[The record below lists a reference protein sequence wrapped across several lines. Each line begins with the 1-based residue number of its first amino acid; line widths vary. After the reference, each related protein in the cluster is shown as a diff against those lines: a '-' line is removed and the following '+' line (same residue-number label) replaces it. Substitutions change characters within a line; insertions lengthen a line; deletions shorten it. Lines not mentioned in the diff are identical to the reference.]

1 MRTVFFGSSGFSVP
15 SLLKIKDSVV
25 AVVTKKA
32 RPKGRGYQIDDNEV
46 KRAAVQLD
54 LPLIEIDSFKDD
66 EAKSIADHRPDLF
79 VVVSFGLIVPKWALD
94 VPSMGPINIHPSLLP
109 LYRGPSPMQWAL
121 LNGDEA
127 TGITFIRMNEKMDE
141 GDIIYQERVIIEKDD
156 DYITLSKRL
165 SEKAADRLPEIIDRI
180 ARKGG
185 MIVGTVQDHA
195 IATYAP
201 MITKEM
207 GRMDWQQSAARLDCQ
222 VKAFVTWPTAFTYL
236 DGKLLKVFCS
246 SADESVEAKAP
257 VGTITQVTKAGLEV
271 STGKGL
277 LIIRE
282 LQLENKKRMN
292 AYDFSIGYRE
302 LQNKSMN

>member
-1 MRTVFFGSSGFSVP
+1 MRMVFFGSSGFSVP

-25 AVVTKKA
+25 AVVTRKA

-46 KRAAVQLD
+46 KRAAVQFD

-66 EAKSIADHRPDLF
+66 EAKSIADHHPDLF

-94 VPSMGPINIHPSLLP
+94 VPAMGPINIHPSLLP

-121 LNGDEA
+121 LSGDKA

-141 GDIIYQERVIIEKDD
+141 GDIIYQERITIEKDD

-180 ARKGG
+180 VRKGG
-185 MIVGTVQDHA
+185 MIEGTVQDHA
-195 IATYAP
+195 AATYAP

-207 GRMDWQQSAARLDCQ
+207 GRMDWRQSAARLDCQ

-236 DGKLLKVFCS
+236 DGKLLKVFS
-246 SADESVEAKAP
+246 SSVDESVEAKAP
-257 VGTITQVTKAGLEV
+257 AGTITQVTKAGLEI

-282 LQLENKKRMN
+282 LQLENKKRMD
-292 AYDFSIGYRE
+292 AYDFSRGYRE
-302 LQNKSMN
+302 LQDKSLN